1 MSRLRAV
8 AIITAFLA
16 VTFVGMPFQWL
27 LLKLKS
33 PAARTF
39 PHRYHRLV
47 AAIFGIHIHVVG
59 KPVTGEGVL
68 LVANHTSWADIVIF
82 SAVTP
87 LSFVAKAEVGG
98 WPLFGTLARLQRTV
112 FIERQ
117 RRTTTGA

>member
-16 VTFVGMPFQWL
+16 VTLMGMPFQWL

-47 AAIFGIHIHVVG
+47 AAIFGIHIHVVV

-82 SAVTP
+82 SGVTP
-87 LSFVAKAEVGG
+87 LSFVVKPEVRD
-98 WPLFGTLARLQRTV
+98 WPCYHHPTLLQRSV
-112 FIERQ
+112 CI
-117 RRTTTGA
+117 G